1 MNELDP
7 YLAPPRGCWPND
19 GLGHHIELVV
29 EVPCGPGV
37 EIIAA
42 ELLLDVVKGFTA
54 QGLPPDS
61 VFLHI
66 DALRLPR

>member
-1 MNELDP
+1 MSEPGP
-7 YLAPPRGCWPND
+7 YLRPPGVCWHD

-29 EVPCGPGV
+29 EVPSGPGV

-42 ELLLDVVKGFTA
+42 ELLLDVVKGFAA
-54 QGLPPDS
+54 QGLTPDS

-66 DALRLPR
+66 DSLRLPH